1 MRLQRLAT
9 ASLVTAA
16 LTVLLVLGAGL
27 VTWHRTTD
35 SLEAVERLIEVRDGA
50 YRIDVAIRYL
60 NHMHVE
66 PDILRGLA
74 AQAAQLNEMLEAQA
88 HPAAISARLHLDEI
102 ESLADSAL
110 ESMRSNTDDGEQVVD
125 RRLRPIM
132 EQLRIHESGALE
144 AMHRIIDDRNRGI
157 ATVVERSLVLLLVVA
172 VIVIALGCVV
182 FWIVFY
188 RIRRPLAAFR
198 AAARRFGAGDSSARI
213 ALDGKDRKDELGGV
227 ADLFNRA
234 MEQRA
239 DFQAML
245 QERIKEQ
252 RCSYRVL
259 ELTTDDA
266 NSTQEI
272 CAEIV
277 EIIPAHLMHEDVS
290 MARMEIN
297 GDRFVGG
304 TWSEPAAS
312 MVSRVRVAGEDIG
325 WIEVG
330 YSRER
335 PPQPDGEGPFL
346 AEERDLLDSIAMNV
360 ARMIL
365 GRKTS
370 EILAR
375 TQRLQAVG
383 ELTGGVAH
391 DFNNL
396 LTVIQGNA
404 EMLGETLRKKDDE
417 AAELADMIDSAAR
430 RGAELTQR
438 LLAFARRQALEP
450 GAVDVES
457 LLAGMQ
463 GLLART
469 LGANVELEFRAAAD
483 ARPALIDPAQLEAA
497 VLNLAVNARDAMPN
511 GGWLTIEIGNASL
524 GRAYAE
530 SRADVAPGDYVL
542 VTVSD
547 TGSGIRPEDIER
559 VFEPFFT
566 TKQKARGSGLG
577 LSMVYGFIKQS
588 HGHVALYSEPGEG
601 TTVKM
606 YLPRAPGG
614 ETEVET
620 EQKVATSDMQGGDA
634 AILLVED
641 DELVRRYTH
650 DLLVSLGYEVRV
662 AGNGPEALKILATEE
677 PIELLLTDVVMP
689 GGMSGRDV
697 ADAAASMRPGIAILF
712 MSGYTEDAIVHHGRL
727 DPGVRLL
734 SKPFR
739 RRELAQKVSEALAQ
753 ARRENQ

>member
-110 ESMRSNTDDGEQVVD
+110 ESMRSNADDGEQVVD

-213 ALDGKDRKDELGGV
+213 ALDGKDRKDELGGM
-227 ADLFNRA
+227 ADLFKRA

-239 DFQAML
+239 SFQAML

-252 RCSYRVL
+252 RCLYRVL

-266 NSTQEI
+266 NSTNQV

-277 EIIPAHLMHEDVS
+277 QILPAHMMHDDVA

-297 GDRFVGG
+297 GDRFDGE

-335 PPQPDGEGPFL
+335 PAQPGGDGPFL
-346 AEERDLLDSIAMNV
+346 AEERDLLDSVALNV
-360 ARMIL
+360 SRMIV

-370 EILAR
+370 ESLAR

-404 EMLGETLRKKDDE
+404 EMLGETLRKRDDE

-450 GAVDVES
+450 GAVDVEA
-457 LLAGMQ
+457 LLRSMG
-463 GLLART
+463 GLLRRT
-469 LGANVELEFRAAAD
+469 LGADVDLEFRSAGNIW
-483 ARPALIDPAQLEAA
+483 PALIDPAQLETA
-497 VLNLAVNARDAMPN
+497 VLNLVVNARDAMPD
-511 GGWLTIEIGNASL
+511 GGWLTIEVDNTSL
-524 GRAYAE
+524 DDDYVEARTE
-530 SRADVAPGDYVL
+530 LQPGDYVM
-542 VTVSD
+542 VAVSD
-547 TGSGIRPEDIER
+547 TGSGIEPAGIEH

-566 TKQKARGSGLG
+566 TKQKARGTGLG
-577 LSMVYGFIKQS
+577 LSRVYGFIKQS
-588 HGHVALYSEPGEG
+588 HGHIALYSEPGEG
-601 TTVKM
+601 TTVKL
-606 YLPRAPGG
+606 YLPRALGG
-614 ETEVET
+614 EVEARH
-620 EQKVATSDMQGGDA
+620 ELATARLQGGDA
-634 AILLVED
+634 AILLVD
-641 DELVRRYTH
+641 DDGLVRRYTR
-650 DLLVSLGYEVRV
+650 DLLVSLGYQVKV
-662 AGNGPEALKILATEE
+662 ADSGPEALRVLETEE
-677 PIELLLTDVVMP
+677 PFELLLTDVVMP

-697 ADAAASMRPGIAILF
+697 AQAAASMRPGMAILF

-739 RRELAQKVSEALAQ
+739 RRDLAQKVSDALAQ
-753 ARRENQ
+753 SRRENQ

>member
-9 ASLVTAA
+9 ASLVTAV
-16 LTVLLVLGAGL
+16 LTVVLVLAAGL
-27 VTWHRTTD
+27 VTWHRTTG
-35 SLEAVERLIEVRDGA
+35 SLDVVERLIEVRDGA

-74 AQAAQLNEMLEAQA
+74 AQAAALNEMLEAQA
-88 HPAAISARLHLDEI
+88 HPDAVSARLHLDEI

-110 ESMRSNTDDGEQVVD
+110 ESMRNNADDGEKAVD

-157 ATVVERSLVLLLVVA
+157 AAVVERSLLLLLVVA

-213 ALDGKDRKDELGGV
+213 ALDLKDELGGV
-227 ADLFNRA
+227 AELFNRA

-239 DFQAML
+239 SFQAML

-252 RCSYRVL
+252 RCLYRVL
-259 ELTTDDA
+259 ELTTDEA
-266 NSTQEI
+266 NSTNQV

-277 EIIPAHLMHEDVS
+277 QILPAHMMHDDVA

-297 GDRFVGG
+297 GDRFDGE

-335 PPQPDGEGPFL
+335 PAQPGGDGPFL
-346 AEERDLLDSIAMNV
+346 AEERDLLDSVALNV
-360 ARMIL
+360 SRMIV

-370 EILAR
+370 ESLAR

-404 EMLGETLRKKDDE
+404 EMLGETLRKRDDE

-450 GAVDVES
+450 GAVDVEA
-457 LLAGMQ
+457 LLRSMG
-463 GLLART
+463 GLLRRT
-469 LGANVELEFRAAAD
+469 LGADVDLEFRSAGNIW
-483 ARPALIDPAQLEAA
+483 PALIDPAQLETA
-497 VLNLAVNARDAMPN
+497 VLNLVVNARDAMPD
-511 GGWLTIEIGNASL
+511 GGWLTIEVDNTSL
-524 GRAYAE
+524 DDDYVEARTE
-530 SRADVAPGDYVL
+530 LQPGDYVM
-542 VTVSD
+542 VAVSD
-547 TGSGIRPEDIER
+547 TGSGIEPADIEH

-566 TKQKARGSGLG
+566 TKQKARGTGLG

-588 HGHVALYSEPGEG
+588 HGHIALYSEPGEG
-601 TTVKM
+601 TTVKL
-606 YLPRAPGG
+606 YLPRALGG
-614 ETEVET
+614 EVEARH
-620 EQKVATSDMQGGDA
+620 EVATARLQGGDA

-641 DELVRRYTH
+641 DDLVRRYTR
-650 DLLVSLGYEVRV
+650 DLLVSLGYQVKV
-662 AGNGPEALKILATEE
+662 ADSGPEALRVLETEE
-677 PIELLLTDVVMP
+677 PFELLLTDVVMP

-697 ADAAASMRPGIAILF
+697 AQAAASMRPGMAILF

-739 RRELAQKVSEALAQ
+739 RHDLAQKVSDALAQ
-753 ARRENQ
+753 SRRENQ